1 MSNVQ
6 CPNCNFGIT
15 SCSMDDPA
23 VLSIL
28 DAHAKG
34 IHAVDSLEY
43 LIET

>member
-1 MSNVQ
+1 MSKVK
-6 CPNCNFGIT
+6 CPECEFGIN

-34 IHAVDSLEY
+34 IHFIDSLEY
-43 LIET
+43 EIEV